1 MASKRSV
8 LIGSTMIC
16 LCIAAASL
24 AWGEG
29 PSRNVSPAAVRP
41 GATLVAPNVGS
52 LPGTAPSK
60 LFQGPA
66 ISLSKTVGTTAGVC
80 AATSSITVAVGTD
93 VYYCYQIQNTGVV
106 TLNYHDLDD
115 DQLGTILDDFN
126 FVLAPGASSPEVI
139 VQETPLA
146 TVTNNATWT
155 AVTSLAGYTAD
166 DTIPYNFEDISTT
179 GTSFTLGDDAT
190 FLIPI
195 GFSFDYFGTP
205 YTDIEISSNGF
216 LSVNAAGDSGCCTG
230 DPLPDT
236 ATPNGTIAGWWEDL
250 DAAEA
255 GAELYYQTMGTA
267 PNQYLLISFINVQH
281 YPSGNPVTMQYK
293 LFENGSI
300 EVHYQDAPSDGGTH
314 SAGIENQDGT
324 AGVQYYLG
332 TAALATPIAV
342 RYALV
347 PVESASDTASAT
359 VTVQAPN
366 IDVSPL
372 SLAST
377 QMPNT
382 TAQRTLTI
390 ANTGNLPLNWN
401 IVEEPIAEAP
411 EMISGG
417 TPALAGENIGPSDFK
432 PGQSWGTPAVLSD
445 WRAPDALLYDNG
457 PLVTHPGGGAGG
469 ADASALQSA
478 ILLNSYGFGYQL
490 TAGNRIAD
498 DLTVTGGGWF
508 IETITFF
515 GYQTGSSTT
524 STFTSMNLQIW
535 DGPPD
540 NPASMIVF
548 GDTTTNRLTGSV
560 WSNIYRVLDTSLTAS
575 DRPIMANT
583 VAVNTFLPAGTYWL
597 DWQADGTLASG
608 PWAPPISILGQTD
621 TGNAMQ
627 WTGAWAPALDG
638 TFAQGFPFIV
648 DGTSDCSNPVDV
660 PWLSFSPIGGT
671 TANGSNTPVTVSFDS
686 TGVALGTYDARMC
699 IFSDDPDV
707 GPGNGTGLV
716 VVPASLIVSQTAPSI
731 SVSKTVGTTPGVCA
745 TTSNI
750 TVPQGSMVY
759 YCYTVTNTG
768 DTAFALHD
776 LEDDQLGT
784 IFSGLSYAL
793 AAGASVDTVT
803 AGLDISAVINVP
815 TTNVGTW
822 TAYNQVP
829 GDGVQGQATATVNVT
844 VAQEAIPTLDGL
856 GLLILVLL
864 LAGTGVLAI
873 RRLS

>member
-1 MASKRSV
+1 MMTSLRTV
-8 LIGSTMIC
+8 LACSIMVC
-16 LCIAAASL
+16 LCIAAGSL
-24 AWGEG
+24 AWGAG
-29 PSRNVSPAAVRP
+29 PSRNVSPAAVQP

-80 AATSSITVAVGTD
+80 AATSSITVPVGTA
-93 VYYCYQIQNTGVV
+93 VEFCYTVQNTGTVA
-106 TLNYHDLDD
+106 LNYHDLVD

-126 FVLAPGASSPEVI
+126 FVLAPGASAFTLVSD
-139 VQETPLA
+139 TPMA
-146 TVTNNATWT
+146 TVTNTATWT

-166 DTIPYNFEDISTT
+166 DTIPYNFEDISGT
-179 GTSFTLGDDAT
+179 GTALALTDDSILQ
-190 FLIPI
+190 FPI
-195 GFSFDYFGTP
+195 GFTFDYFGTS
-205 YTDIEISSNGF
+205 YTSFFASSNGF
-216 LSVNAAGDSGCCTG
+216 LADNGTTNGCCTG
-230 DPLPDT
+230 DPLPNTD
-236 ATPNGTIAGWWEDL
+236 TPNGTIAGWWEDL
-250 DAAEA
+250 NPSA
-255 GAELYYQTMGTA
+255 GGTVQYQLMGAA
-267 PNQYLLISFINVQH
+267 PNRYVIVQYTAIQH
-281 YPSGNPVTMQYK
+281 YSSGNPVTMQFK
-293 LFENGSI
+293 LFETSNAI
-300 EVHYQDAPSDGGTH
+300 EVHYQAAPSDGGTH

-332 TAALATPIAV
+332 TAALAAPLAV

-347 PVESASDTASAT
+347 PVQSASDTASAT

-390 ANTGNLPLNWN
+390 ANTGSLPLNWS

-411 EMISGG
+411 DMLSGG
-417 TPALAGENIGPSDFK
+417 TPALAGESIGPSDFK
-432 PGQSWGTPAVLSD
+432 PGQSWGAPAVLSN
-445 WRAPDALLYDNG
+445 WRAPEALLYDNG
-457 PLVTHPGGGAGG
+457 PLVTHPAGGAGG

-478 ILLNSYGFGYQL
+478 ILLDTYGFGYQL

-498 DLTVTGGGWF
+498 DFTVTGGGWF

-524 STFTSMNLQIW
+524 STFTSMNLRIW

-548 GDTTTNRLTGSV
+548 GDTTTNRLTSSV
-560 WSNIYRVLDTSLTAS
+560 WSNIYRALDTSLTAS

-583 VAVNTFLPAGTYWL
+583 VAVNTFLPSGTYWL
-597 DWQADGTLASG
+597 DWQADGSASFSG
-608 PWAPPISILGQTD
+608 PWAPPITILGQTN

-627 WTGAWAPALDG
+627 WTGSWAPALDV
-638 TFAQGFPFIV
+638 TFPQGFPFII

-671 TANGSNTPVTVSFDS
+671 TANGSSTPVTVTFDS
-686 TGVALGTYDARMC
+686 TGLALGNYDARLC
-699 IFSDDPDV
+699 VFSDDPDV

-731 SVSKTVGTTPGVCA
+731 SVTKTVGTTAGVCA
-745 TTSNI
+745 TSSNI
-750 TVPQGSMVY
+750 TVPQGSTVY

-768 DTAFALHD
+768 DTAFAMHD
-776 LEDDQLGT
+776 LVDDQLGT
-784 IFSGLSYAL
+784 IFSGLAYAL
-793 AAGASVDTVT
+793 APGASIDTVT
-803 AGLDISAVINVP
+803 AGLSVSAVINVP

-822 TAYNQVP
+822 TAYNAAA

-844 VAQEAIPTLDGL
+844 AAQAIPTLHGL

-864 LAGTGVLAI
+864 LAGAGVLAL